1 MFFNK
6 YPYTDFSQ
14 INLDWLM
21 RRIMELIE
29 KAGRV
34 KTVAGISPDQ
44 SGNVPADR
52 LKAALDVQ
60 PGGDGGVFVVNV
72 DYTNI
77 GGEGYPI
84 MDQTWEDI
92 RSAVLAGKVVN
103 ILWEQNSSD
112 DWISVLP
119 LMDIAA
125 GGEFYTVTVLR
136 PAEDNAVETE
146 IYYAATASDY
156 PCTHHSGPK

>member
-1 MFFNK
+1 MFWNK

-34 KTVAGISPDQ
+34 KTVAGIAPDQ
-44 SGNVPADR
+44 NGNVPADR

-60 PGGDGGVFVVNV
+60 PGGDSGVFVVTV
-72 DYTNI
+72 DYTEI
-77 GGEGYPI
+77 SGTGYPI
-84 MDQTWEDI
+84 MDKTWAEI
-92 RSAVLAGKVVN
+92 HAAVLAGKVIN
-103 ILWEQNSSD
+103 ILWEQNGDD

-125 GGEFYTVTVLR
+125 GSEFYTVTVLR

-146 IYYAATASDY
+146 TYYAETAADY

>member
-21 RRIMELIE
+21 RQIMELIE
-29 KAGRV
+29 KAGKV

-44 SGNVPADR
+44 SGNIPADR

-60 PGGDGGVFVVNV
+60 PGGDSGVFVVNV
-72 DYTNI
+72 GYTEISENQ
-77 GGEGYPI
+77 YQI
-84 MDQTWEDI
+84 MDKTWSEI
-92 RSAVLAGKVVN
+92 RAAVLAGKVVN
-103 ILWEQNSSD
+103 ILWKQSGDD

-119 LMDIAA
+119 LVDIAA
-125 GGEFYTVTVLR
+125 GDEFLTVTVIR
-136 PAEDNAVETE
+136 PGEGDTVESET
-146 IYYAATASDY
+146 YYAATDSDY
-156 PCTHHSGPK
+156 PCTYHES

>member
-1 MFFNK
+1 MFWNK

-14 INLDWLM
+14 INLDWLI
-21 RRIMELIE
+21 RKVAELVQRS
-29 KAGRV
+29 GLVR
-34 KTVAGISPDQ
+34 TVAGIAPDE
-44 SGNVPADR
+44 SGNIPADR
-52 LKAALDVQ
+52 LKDALDVQ
-60 PGGDGGVFVVNV
+60 PGGDSVFVVNV
-72 DYTNI
+72 NYTNI

-92 RSAVLAGKVVN
+92 RAAVLAGKVVN

-125 GGEFYTVTVLR
+125 GDEFYTVTVLR
-136 PAEDNAVETE
+136 PAEENAVETE